1 MPRRINIYMKH
12 RLFED
17 SEMPDLTRQN
27 AGIGAGA
34 ANVADA
40 GAMRAAEYLQQ
51 KNELQQQYNGK
62 PYPIEHIEQSL
73 ADALVTLSNIQ
84 KLLDIANSNPVLKGS
99 EEKIKDLNTLAQKVA
114 GLLVDFNDGLTI
126 IKGNE

>member
-51 KNELQQQYNGK
+51 KQYNGK